1 MDLNERWNAIDW
13 QESEFSFAK
22 EDLRAELR
30 RQSKHDLTRLLAA
43 YKRLYYFSVAL
54 TPLTP
59 LLMLLKPE
67 EPEYV
72 FSIGLISLYWVVV
85 SGFLALKFSRFKRPD
100 FSLQPTEAIQTTL
113 ALVRSINSFQL
124 RFTSFLSPLVFLGSL
139 LGTLTYGGRTFS
151 EIGKSP
157 VVLAVVVVST
167 LLVIWYSRYAKRYL
181 ANRQCTALIAKLEG
195 HLRSLREDE

>member
-13 QESEFSFAK
+13 QDSEFSFTK
-22 EDLRAELR
+22 EDLHEELR
-30 RQSKHDLTRLLAA
+30 RQSKHDLTRLLTA
-43 YKRLYYFSVAL
+43 YKRLYYFNLAL

-85 SGFLALKFSRFKRPD
+85 SGFLTLKFSRFKRPD
-100 FSLQPTEAIQTTL
+100 FSLQPTEAIQNTL
-113 ALVRSINSFQL
+113 GLVRSINSFQL
-124 RFTSFLSPLVFLGSL
+124 RFTCFLSPLVFLGSL

-157 VVLAVVVVST
+157 VVLAVVVFST
-167 LLVIWYSRYAKRYL
+167 LLVVWLSRYAKGYL

-195 HLRSLREDE
+195 HLRSLREG